1 MVNHIQPLD
10 LLRALSSALE
20 LSSGGLSQ
28 HQWRTALIADRI
40 AIQLFLK
47 PQERQV
53 LAWSALLHDLGAAAR
68 WEEKRD
74 IAKWDED
81 INIYKHA
88 EQGWEMLRDSPQLK
102 EIARPIRHHH
112 DHFDG
117 SSPPG
122 LAGNNIPLISRIIYV
137 ADRMEILIQSNQNI
151 FLQREHLLTSIRKRS
166 GSYFDPDVV
175 AALVDLAHDD
185 SFWLDLVTPEYFEIF
200 FHNLYGD
207 SRVLFTLEDIMDIG
221 KIFANIVDRTS
232 RFTARHS
239 RSVADV
245 AGVLAEIKG
254 YGDREIQLIKLAG
267 LFHDLGKLAVPN
279 EYLEKPGKLT
289 AAEFSFIKQH
299 PYYTYRI
306 LQQIQGFSIIA
317 ECAGYHHMTLDGG
330 GYPFRIK
337 GKDLR
342 LGSRI
347 IAVADVFAA
356 LTEPRPY
363 RNNLS
368 TKEVEK
374 IMRGMV
380 TERKIDP
387 EITAD
392 LFTCHNR
399 VSALVQQDGKDLA
412 G

>member
-1 MVNHIQPLD
+1 MFNNIQPVD

-40 AIQLFLK
+40 AAQLSLK
-47 PQERQV
+47 PQERQT
-53 LAWSALLHDLGAAAR
+53 LAWAALLHDLGAAAR
-68 WEEKRD
+68 WDEKKD
-74 IAKWDED
+74 VTDWNED

-88 EQGWEMLRDSPQLK
+88 ELGWELLRGSPQLSHL
-102 EIARPIRHHH
+102 ALPIRHHH

-117 SSPPG
+117 SSPSG
-122 LAGNNIPLISRIIYV
+122 LAGKAIPLISRIIYV
-137 ADRMEILIQSNQNI
+137 ADRMEILIQNNRNV
-151 FLQREHLLTSIRKRS
+151 FLQQEYILSTISERK
-166 GSYFDPDVV
+166 GCDFDPEVV
-175 AALVDLAHDD
+175 AALVDLIPDD

-200 FHNLYGD
+200 FYNLYGH
-207 SRVLFTLEDIMDIG
+207 SRVAFTLEDIMDIG
-221 KIFANIVDRTS
+221 EIFANIVDRTS

-239 RSVADV
+239 RSVAEV
-245 AGVLAEIKG
+245 AGALAEIKG
-254 YGDREIQLIKLAG
+254 YGEREIRLIRLAG

-289 AAEFSFIKQH
+289 IAEFSVIKRH

-306 LQQIQGFSIIA
+306 LQQIQGFSLIA
-317 ECAGYHHMTLDGG
+317 EWAGYHHMTLDGC

-363 RNNLS
+363 RGNLNPR
-368 TKEVEK
+368 EVET
-374 IMRGMV
+374 IMAKMV
-380 TERKIDP
+380 ANNKIDP
-387 EITAD
+387 AITAD
-392 LFTCHNR
+392 LFTCHDHMLG
-399 VSALVQQDGKDLA
+399 LVQNDSKN
-412 G
+412 